1 MDRPVKIALAKGRIA
16 TEALSL
22 LTKAKVLNVASLQD
36 TRKLIFESDHQGVQL
51 IIIRSADVPTY
62 VERGAA
68 EIGIVGKDVLME
80 YEGDGIYEYLDL
92 GIARC
97 RLVVA
102 GARGVSSPEQRRI
115 RVATKYVNSARKHF
129 LARNQQ
135 IEVIKL
141 YGSIELA
148 PLVGLS
154 DLIVDLVDTGKTL
167 QANGLVAHEE
177 IAKISARLIVN
188 KASIKIENKTL
199 QRVLSSFSHLQ
210 QPGM

>member
-16 TEALSL
+16 TETAPL
-22 LTKAKVLNVASLQD
+22 LTKAGVLAAASLAD
-36 TRKLIFESDHQGVQL
+36 TRKLIFESKRQGVQL
-51 IIIRSADVPTY
+51 IVIRSADVPTY

-68 EIGIVGKDVLME
+68 AIGIVGKDILME

-92 GIARC
+92 EIARC
-97 RLVVA
+97 RLMVA
-102 GARGVSSPEQRRI
+102 GARGVSLPERGRL
-115 RVATKYVNSARKHF
+115 RVATKYVNSAHRYF

-141 YGSIELA
+141 YGSVELA

-188 KASIKIENKTL
+188 KASIKMENEIL
-199 QRVLSSFSHLQ
+199 QGVLDLFGRLR
-210 QPGM
+210 QPG